1 MSADSD
7 SLIDRLLPQSFNSDR
22 KESPVKQQHTE
33 LRRKRLLRRL
43 SQSVLFAL
51 IGLLFFWSLRT
62 AGFWREEWITYWPEF
77 IEALKQ
83 YFPPKQYL
91 DLIPF
96 VDLNQYYRFWIED
109 KLIGEA
115 GITLAIAL
123 AGTIMGAPL
132 ALVFGILGN
141 ERVVPFPFNFVFR
154 GVMSIIRSIPSLVW
168 ALIYVP
174 LGGISPVTATLAIG
188 TDTIGELGR
197 LLTDELEEID
207 DKPIEGIRST
217 GANKPQVITFGMMT
231 QIIRPFIAWTMFILE
246 NNVRSAVGLGIIGA
260 GGLGVTLSIE
270 QQTFKFTNMMA
281 TILFIVLLVLSVEMI
296 SQRTRSYLR
305 EDDDEEKMGIYQL
318 IVGFPERMSDS
329 LLGSK

>member
-1 MSADSD
+1 MSTDSD
-7 SLIDRLLPQSFNSDR
+7 SLVDEILPGSLDGDGEDSAIER
-22 KESPVKQQHTE
+22 RHTE
-33 LRRKRLLRRL
+33 LRRERLVRRL
-43 SQSVLFAL
+43 SQCVLLVGIAILFA
-51 IGLLFFWSLRT
+51 GSLVM
-62 AGFWREEWITYWPEF
+62 AGFWREEWLQYWPEF
-77 IEALKQ
+77 ADALTQ
-83 YFPPKQYL
+83 YFPPKLYFGV
-91 DLIPF
+91 IPF
-96 VDLNQYYRFWIED
+96 VDVGRYYRFVNEAG
-109 KLIGEA
+109 LVGEA

-132 ALVFGILGN
+132 ALLFGILGN
-141 ERVVPFPFNFVFR
+141 ERVTPFPLNFLFR

-207 DKPIEGIRST
+207 DGPIEGIRST
-217 GANKPQVITFGMMT
+217 GAGKPQVITFGMIT
-231 QIIRPFIAWTMFILE
+231 QIVRPFIAWAMFILE

-270 QQTFKFTNMMA
+270 QQTFQFTNMMA
-281 TILFIVLLVLSVEMI
+281 TILFIVLLVLSVEMV

-305 EDDDEEKMGIYQL
+305 EGDDEEGLSLYQL
-318 IVGFPERMSDS
+318 VVGFPERMSDS
-329 LLGSK
+329 LLK

>member
-7 SLIDRLLPQSFNSDR
+7 SLVGRLLTRVIGGDNVDSAVRQR
-22 KESPVKQQHTE
+22 HAE
-33 LRRKRLLRRL
+33 LKRKRLLRRL
-43 SQSVLFAL
+43 SQC
-51 IGLLFFWSLRT
+51 GLLVVIGVLLVGSLVMV
-62 AGFWREEWITYWPEF
+62 GFWREEWIQYWPEF
-77 IEALKQ
+77 TDALTQ
-83 YFPPKQYL
+83 YFPPELYFGFL
-91 DLIPF
+91 PA
-96 VDLNQYYRFWIED
+96 VDVGRYYQFWVEAG
-109 KLIGEA
+109 LVGEA

-123 AGTIMGAPL
+123 AGTILGAPL
-132 ALVFGILGN
+132 ALLFGILGN
-141 ERVVPFPFNFVFR
+141 ERVTPFPINFIFR

-207 DKPIEGIRST
+207 DGPIEGISST
-217 GANKPQVITFGMMT
+217 GADKPQVITFGMIT
-231 QIIRPFIAWTMFILE
+231 QIVRPFIAWSMFIVE

-305 EDDDEEKMGIYQL
+305 GNDDDEGL
-318 IVGFPERMSDS
+318 SLSDRIVGLPKRLSKS
-329 LLGSK
+329 LF

>member
-1 MSADSD
+1 MSADPSPLDRIRSRFLED
-7 SLIDRLLPQSFNSDR
+7 SRADSA
-22 KESPVKQQHTE
+22 VKRQRAE
-33 LRRKRLLRRL
+33 LKRKRLARRF
-43 SQSVLFAL
+43 SQLALLAFILILL
-51 IGLLFFWSLRT
+51 IGSLVM
-62 AGFWREEWITYWPEF
+62 AGFWREEWIQYWPEF
-77 IEALKQ
+77 TDALTQ
-83 YFPPKQYL
+83 YFPPTLYF

-96 VDLNQYYRFWIED
+96 VDVGRYYQFWVEEG
-109 KLIGEA
+109 LVGEA

-123 AGTIMGAPL
+123 GGTIMGAPL
-132 ALVFGILGN
+132 ALIFGILGN
-141 ERVVPFPFNFVFR
+141 ERVTPFPFNFLFR

-197 LLTDELEEID
+197 LLSDELEEID
-207 DKPIEGIRST
+207 DGPIEGVRST
-217 GANKPQVITFGMMT
+217 GASKPQTIVFGMTT

-260 GGLGVTLSIE
+260 GGLGVTLTIE

-281 TILFIVLLVLSVEMI
+281 TILFIVLLVLSVEMV
-296 SQRTRSYLR
+296 SQRVRSYLR
-305 EDDDEEKMGIYQL
+305 GDDDEEQLSLYEL

-329 LLGSK
+329 LLK

>member
-1 MSADSD
+1 MVERFRSRYLEDSQGESA
-7 SLIDRLLPQSFNSDR
+7 
-22 KESPVKQQHTE
+22 VKQQHAA
-33 LRRKRLLRRL
+33 LKRKRLIRRL
-43 SQSVLFAL
+43 SQSVLVVFIAV
-51 IGLLFFWSLRT
+51 LLVWSLDM
-62 AGFWREEWITYWPEF
+62 AGFWTEEWLQYWPEF
-77 IEALKQ
+77 VTALTQ
-83 YFPPKQYL
+83 YFPLTAYF
-91 DLIPF
+91 DLVPF
-96 VDLNQYYRFWIED
+96 VDVGQYYQFWVEE
-109 KLIGEA
+109 KLVGEA

-132 ALVFGILGN
+132 ALLLGILGN
-141 ERVVPFPFNFVFR
+141 ERVTPFPINFIFR
-154 GVMSIIRSIPSLVW
+154 GIMSIIRSIPSLVW

-207 DKPIEGIRST
+207 DGPIEGVRST
-217 GANKPQVITFGMMT
+217 GANKPQVITFGMIT
-231 QIIRPFIAWTMFILE
+231 QIVRPFIAWAMFILE

-281 TILFIVLLVLSVEMI
+281 TIMFIVLLVLSVEMI

-305 EDDDEEKMGIYQL
+305 GDDDEEQLSLYQL
-318 IVGFPERMSDS
+318 IVGFPERMSNS
-329 LLGSK
+329 LLK

>member
-7 SLIDRLLPQSFNSDR
+7 SVVGRLLKRVIGGDDADSAVRQR
-22 KESPVKQQHTE
+22 HAALKRT
-33 LRRKRLLRRL
+33 RLLRRL
-43 SQSVLFAL
+43 SQF
-51 IGLLFFWSLRT
+51 GLLVVIGILLVGSLVMV
-62 AGFWREEWITYWPEF
+62 GFWREEWIQYWPEF
-77 IEALKQ
+77 TDALTQ
-83 YFPPKQYL
+83 YFPPELYFGFL
-91 DLIPF
+91 PA
-96 VDLNQYYRFWIED
+96 VDVGRYYQFWVEAG
-109 KLIGEA
+109 LLGEA

-123 AGTIMGAPL
+123 AGTILGAPL
-132 ALVFGILGN
+132 ALLFGILGN
-141 ERVVPFPFNFVFR
+141 ERVTPFPINFLFR

-207 DKPIEGIRST
+207 DGPIEGISST
-217 GANKPQVITFGMMT
+217 GADKPQVITFGMIT
-231 QIIRPFIAWTMFILE
+231 QIVRPFIAWSMFILE

-305 EDDDEEKMGIYQL
+305 GNDDDEGLSLYDR
-318 IVGFPERMSDS
+318 IVGLPERLSNS
-329 LLGSK
+329 LF

>member
-7 SLIDRLLPQSFNSDR
+7 SLFDRLLPGSSR
-22 KESPVKQQHTE
+22 GSREGSAVEQQHTE

-43 SQSVLFAL
+43 SQSFLLGFIA
-51 IGLLFFWSLRT
+51 LLFVWSLSM
-62 AGFWREEWITYWPEF
+62 AGFWREEWISYWPEF
-77 IEALKQ
+77 VDALEQ
-83 YFPPKQYL
+83 YFPPTMYF
-91 DLIPF
+91 DSVPF
-96 VDLNQYYRFWIED
+96 VDLGQYYRFWVEAD
-109 KLIGEA
+109 LLSEA
-115 GITLAIAL
+115 GVTLAIAL
-123 AGTIMGAPL
+123 AGTTMGAPL

-141 ERVVPFPFNFVFR
+141 ERVTPFPLNFVFR

-188 TDTIGELGR
+188 TDTVGELGR

-217 GANKPQVITFGMMT
+217 GASKPQVITFGMMT

-260 GGLGVTLSIE
+260 GGLGVTLTIE

-305 EDDDEEKMGIYQL
+305 EDGDEEKMSLYRL
-318 IVGFPERMSDS
+318 IVGFPGRMSDS
-329 LLGSK
+329 LLGSE

>member
-7 SLIDRLLPQSFNSDR
+7 SLLDRVLPEYLDSSEG
-22 KESPVKQQHTE
+22 ESAIERRHAE
-33 LRRKRLLRRL
+33 LRRTRLVRRVSQLALL
-43 SQSVLFAL
+43 SFIVVLFV
-51 IGLLFFWSLRT
+51 GSLAM
-62 AGFWREEWITYWPEF
+62 AGFWREEWIEYWPEF
-77 IEALKQ
+77 VDALTQ
-83 YFPPKQYL
+83 YFPPKLYFG
-91 DLIPF
+91 LIPF
-96 VDLNQYYRFWIED
+96 VDLGRYYRFMNEAG
-109 KLIGEA
+109 LVGEA

-132 ALVFGILGN
+132 ALLFGILGN
-141 ERVVPFPFNFVFR
+141 ERVTPFPLNFVFR

-207 DKPIEGIRST
+207 DGPIEGIRSA
-217 GANKPQVITFGMMT
+217 GADKSQVITFGMIT
-231 QIIRPFIAWTMFILE
+231 QIVRPFIAWAMFILE

-281 TILFIVLLVLSVEMI
+281 TILFIVLLVLSVEMV

-305 EDDDEEKMGIYQL
+305 DGDDEEGTSLYQL
-318 IVGFPERMSDS
+318 IVGFPNRMSDS
-329 LLGSK
+329 LFK

>member
-7 SLIDRLLPQSFNSDR
+7 SVIDRLL
-22 KESPVKQQHTE
+22 KQVIGGNKPDSAIKQRHTE
-33 LRRKRLLRRL
+33 LKRERLVRRL
-43 SQSVLFAL
+43 SQFALLTVIGMLLFA
-51 IGLLFFWSLRT
+51 SLVMV
-62 AGFWREEWITYWPEF
+62 GFWREEWIQYWPEF
-77 IEALKQ
+77 TDALTQ
-83 YFPPKQYL
+83 YFPPELYFGFL
-91 DLIPF
+91 PAIDIGR
-96 VDLNQYYRFWIED
+96 YYQFWVEAG
-109 KLIGEA
+109 LVGEA

-132 ALVFGILGN
+132 ALLFGILGN
-141 ERVVPFPFNFVFR
+141 ERVTPFPINFVFR
-154 GVMSIIRSIPSLVW
+154 GIMSIIRSIPSLVW

-207 DKPIEGIRST
+207 DGPIEGISST
-217 GANKPQVITFGMMT
+217 GAGKPQVITFGMIT
-231 QIIRPFIAWTMFILE
+231 QIVRPFIAWSMFILE

-281 TILFIVLLVLSVEMI
+281 TILFIVVLVLSVEMV

-305 EDDDEEKMGIYQL
+305 GDDDDEQL
-318 IVGFPERMSDS
+318 SLYDRIVGLPERLSNS
-329 LLGSK
+329 LF

>member
-1 MSADSD
+1 MK
-7 SLIDRLLPQSFNSDR
+7 RN
-22 KESPVKQQHTE
+22 
-33 LRRKRLLRRL
+33 RLLRRL
-43 SQSVLFAL
+43 SQSAL
-51 IGLLFFWSLRT
+51 LVCIGILLLWSLQM
-62 AGFWREEWITYWPEF
+62 AGFWKEEWIQYWPEF
-77 IEALKQ
+77 TEALTQ
-83 YFPPKQYL
+83 YFPPALYF

-96 VDLNQYYRFWIED
+96 VDVGRYYQFWVEEG
-109 KLIGEA
+109 LVGEA

-123 AGTIMGAPL
+123 AGTIVGAPL
-132 ALVFGILGN
+132 ALLFGILGN
-141 ERVVPFPFNFVFR
+141 ERVTPFPFNFLFR

-207 DKPIEGIRST
+207 DGPIEGIRST
-217 GANKPQVITFGMMT
+217 GASKPQVITFGMIT
-231 QIIRPFIAWTMFILE
+231 QIVRPFIAWAMFILE

-281 TILFIVLLVLSVEMI
+281 TILFIVVLVLSVEMI

-305 EDDDEEKMGIYQL
+305 GDDDEEQLSLYEL
-318 IVGFPERMSDS
+318 IVGFPERMSKS
-329 LLGSK
+329 LLK

>member
-7 SLIDRLLPQSFNSDR
+7 SVVGRLLKRVIGGDEADSAIRQR
-22 KESPVKQQHTE
+22 HTE
-33 LRRKRLLRRL
+33 LKRKRLLRRL
-43 SQSVLFAL
+43 SQFAL
-51 IGLLFFWSLRT
+51 LVVIGVLLVGSLIMV
-62 AGFWREEWITYWPEF
+62 GFWREEWIQYWPEF
-77 IEALKQ
+77 TDALTQ
-83 YFPPKQYL
+83 YFPPELYFGFL
-91 DLIPF
+91 PA
-96 VDLNQYYRFWIED
+96 VDVGRYYQFWVEAG
-109 KLIGEA
+109 LVGEA

-123 AGTIMGAPL
+123 AGTILGAPL
-132 ALVFGILGN
+132 ALLFGILGN
-141 ERVVPFPFNFVFR
+141 ERVTPFPINFLFR

-207 DKPIEGIRST
+207 DGPIEGISST
-217 GANKPQVITFGMMT
+217 GADKPQVITFGMIT
-231 QIIRPFIAWTMFILE
+231 QIVRPFIAWSMFILE

-305 EDDDEEKMGIYQL
+305 GGDDDEKLSLYDR
-318 IVGFPERMSDS
+318 IVGLPER
-329 LLGSK
+329 LSKSIF

>member
-1 MSADSD
+1 MSADPD
-7 SLIDRLLPQSFNSDR
+7 SVVGRFLKRLINSDNTASAVTQR
-22 KESPVKQQHTE
+22 HTE
-33 LRRKRLLRRL
+33 LKRKRLLRRL
-43 SQSVLFAL
+43 SQFAL
-51 IGLLFFWSLRT
+51 LVGIGILLIGSLVMV
-62 AGFWREEWITYWPEF
+62 GFWREEWIQYWPEF
-77 IEALKQ
+77 TEALTQ
-83 YFPPKQYL
+83 YFPPKLYL
-91 DLIPF
+91 GMLPAID
-96 VDLNQYYRFWIED
+96 VGRYYQFWVEAG
-109 KLIGEA
+109 LVGEA

-132 ALVFGILGN
+132 ALLFGILGN
-141 ERVVPFPFNFVFR
+141 ERVTPFPINFLFR
-154 GVMSIIRSIPSLVW
+154 GLMSIIRSIPSLVW

-207 DKPIEGIRST
+207 DGPIEGISST
-217 GANKPQVITFGMMT
+217 GASKPQVIIFGMIT
-231 QIIRPFIAWTMFILE
+231 QIVRPFIAWSMFILE

-305 EDDDEEKMGIYQL
+305 GDDNNEQL
-318 IVGFPERMSDS
+318 SLYDRLVGLPERLSRS
-329 LLGSK
+329 LF

>member
-7 SLIDRLLPQSFNSDR
+7 SVVGRLLKRVIGSDDADSAVR
-22 KESPVKQQHTE
+22 QRHTM
-33 LRRKRLLRRL
+33 LKRKRLLRRL
-43 SQSVLFAL
+43 SQF
-51 IGLLFFWSLRT
+51 GLLVVIGVLLVGSLVMV
-62 AGFWREEWITYWPEF
+62 GFWREEWIQYWPEF
-77 IEALKQ
+77 TDALTQ
-83 YFPPKQYL
+83 YFPPELYFGFL
-91 DLIPF
+91 PA
-96 VDLNQYYRFWIED
+96 VDVGRYYQFWVEAG
-109 KLIGEA
+109 LVGEA

-123 AGTIMGAPL
+123 AGTILGAPL
-132 ALVFGILGN
+132 ALLFGILGN
-141 ERVVPFPFNFVFR
+141 ERVTPFPINFIFR

-207 DKPIEGIRST
+207 DGPIEGISST
-217 GANKPQVITFGMMT
+217 GADKPQVITFGMIT
-231 QIIRPFIAWTMFILE
+231 QIVRPFIAWSMFILE

-305 EDDDEEKMGIYQL
+305 GGDDDEGLSLYDR
-318 IVGFPERMSDS
+318 IVGLPER
-329 LLGSK
+329 LSKSIF

>member
-7 SLIDRLLPQSFNSDR
+7 SVVGRLLKRVIGGDEADSAIRQR
-22 KESPVKQQHTE
+22 HTE
-33 LRRKRLLRRL
+33 LKRKRLLRRL
-43 SQSVLFAL
+43 SQFAL
-51 IGLLFFWSLRT
+51 LVVIGVLLVGSLIMV
-62 AGFWREEWITYWPEF
+62 GFWREEWIQYWPEF
-77 IEALKQ
+77 TDALTQ
-83 YFPPKQYL
+83 YFPPELYFGFL
-91 DLIPF
+91 PA
-96 VDLNQYYRFWIED
+96 VDVGRYYQFWVEAG
-109 KLIGEA
+109 LVGEA

-123 AGTIMGAPL
+123 AGTILGAPL
-132 ALVFGILGN
+132 ALLFGILGN
-141 ERVVPFPFNFVFR
+141 ERVTPFPINFLFR

-207 DKPIEGIRST
+207 DGPIEGISST
-217 GANKPQVITFGMMT
+217 GADKPQVITFGMIT
-231 QIIRPFIAWTMFILE
+231 QIVRPFIAWSMFILE

-305 EDDDEEKMGIYQL
+305 GGDDDEKLSLYDR
-318 IVGFPERMSDS
+318 IVGLPERLSKS
-329 LLGSK
+329 LF

>member
-1 MSADSD
+1 MTADSD
-7 SLIDRLLPQSFNSDR
+7 SLFERLLPESFDSTQG
-22 KESPVKQQHTE
+22 ESAVERQHAD
-33 LRRKRLLRRL
+33 LKRKRLLRRL
-43 SQSVLFAL
+43 SQSVLLVF
-51 IGLLFFWSLRT
+51 IGLLFVQSLRM
-62 AGFWREEWITYWPEF
+62 AGFWEEEWLQYGPEF
-77 IEALKQ
+77 VDALGQ
-83 YFPPKQYL
+83 YFPPTVYF
-91 DLIPF
+91 DVIPF
-96 VDLNQYYRFWIED
+96 VDVGRYYQFWVEE
-109 KLIGEA
+109 KLVGEA

-132 ALVFGILGN
+132 ALLFGILGN
-141 ERVVPFPFNFVFR
+141 ERVTPFPLNFLFR

-207 DKPIEGIRST
+207 DGPIEGVRST
-217 GANKPQVITFGMMT
+217 GASKPQVITYGMIT
-231 QIIRPFIAWTMFILE
+231 QIVRPFIAWAMFILE

-281 TILFIVLLVLSVEMI
+281 TILFIVLLVLSVEII

-305 EDDDEEKMGIYQL
+305 GDDDDRLSLTQL
-318 IVGFPERMSDS
+318 IVGFPTRISDS
-329 LLGSK
+329 LLR

>member
-7 SLIDRLLPQSFNSDR
+7 SVSERIRSRFLNNSEGDS
-22 KESPVKQQHTE
+22 EVKQQHAD
-33 LRRKRLLRRL
+33 LKRERLTKRL
-43 SQSVLFAL
+43 SQSIVVVF
-51 IGLLFFWSLRT
+51 IGFLLLWSLQM
-62 AGFWREEWITYWPEF
+62 AGFWREEWVRYWPEF
-77 IEALKQ
+77 VEALKQ
-83 YFPPKQYL
+83 YFPPIWYYDVIPAIDVGQY
-91 DLIPF
+91 F
-96 VDLNQYYRFWIED
+96 QFWVVEG
-109 KLIGEA
+109 LVGEA

-132 ALVFGILGN
+132 ALIFGILGN
-141 ERVVPFPFNFVFR
+141 ERVIPFPINFIFR

-207 DKPIEGIRST
+207 DGPIEGVRST
-217 GANKPQVITFGMMT
+217 GAGKPQVITFGMIT
-231 QIIRPFIAWTMFILE
+231 QIIRPFIAWAMFILE

-260 GGLGVTLSIE
+260 GGLGVTLTIE
-270 QQTFKFTNMMA
+270 QQQFNYTNMMA

-305 EDDDEEKMGIYQL
+305 GDDGEEPLNLYEL
-318 IVGFPERMSDS
+318 IVGFPQRMSDS
-329 LLGSK
+329 LLK

>member
-7 SLIDRLLPQSFNSDR
+7 SLIERIRPGPRDGSREGSAVER
-22 KESPVKQQHTE
+22 KHAE
-33 LRRKRLLRRL
+33 LKRTRLLRRL
-43 SQSVLFAL
+43 SQSAILAL
-51 IGLLFFWSLRT
+51 IVALFVGSLVM
-62 AGFWREEWITYWPEF
+62 AGFWREAWLAYWPEF
-77 IEALKQ
+77 VEALTQ
-83 YFPPKQYL
+83 YFPPKLYFG
-91 DLIPF
+91 LIPF
-96 VDLNQYYRFWIED
+96 VDVARYYRFVNEAG
-109 KLIGEA
+109 LVGEA

-132 ALVFGILGN
+132 ALLFGILGN
-141 ERVVPFPFNFVFR
+141 ERVTPFPLNFLFR

-207 DKPIEGIRST
+207 DGPIEGIRST
-217 GANKPQVITFGMMT
+217 GAAEPQVITFGMIT
-231 QIIRPFIAWTMFILE
+231 QIVRPFIAWAMFILE

-270 QQTFKFTNMMA
+270 QQTFQFTNMMA
-281 TILFIVLLVLSVEMI
+281 TILFIVLLVLSVEMV
-296 SQRTRSYLR
+296 SQRVRSYLR
-305 EDDDEEKMGIYQL
+305 DGDGEEGMSLYERV
-318 IVGFPERMSDS
+318 VGFPDRMSDS
-329 LLGSK
+329 LLK

>member
-1 MSADSD
+1 MSTDSD
-7 SLIDRLLPQSFNSDR
+7 SLIERLLSHSLDSDR
-22 KESPVKQQHTE
+22 GDSAIQRQHAE
-33 LRRKRLLRRL
+33 LKRKKLMGRLM
-43 SQSVLFAL
+43 QVAVLAL
-51 IGLLFFWSLRT
+51 IGILFVGSLAM
-62 AGFWREEWITYWPEF
+62 AGFWREEWIEYWPEF
-77 IEALKQ
+77 VDALGQ
-83 YFPPKQYL
+83 YFPPKL
-91 DLIPF
+91 DFGLIPF
-96 VDLNQYYRFWIED
+96 VDLGRYYQFMAEAG
-109 KLIGEA
+109 LVGEA

-132 ALVFGILGN
+132 ALLFGVLGN
-141 ERVVPFPFNFVFR
+141 ERVTPFPINFVFR

-207 DKPIEGIRST
+207 DGPIEGIRST
-217 GANKPQVITFGMMT
+217 GADKPQVISFGMIT
-231 QIIRPFIAWTMFILE
+231 QIVRPFIAWTMFILE
-246 NNVRSAVGLGIIGA
+246 NNVRSAVSLGIIGA

-281 TILFIVLLVLSVEMI
+281 TILFIVLLVLSVELI

-305 EDDDEEKMGIYQL
+305 KGDDAEQMGLYEL
-318 IVGFPERMSDS
+318 IVGFPKRMSDS
-329 LLGSK
+329 VLK

>member
-7 SLIDRLLPQSFNSDR
+7 SVVGRLLKRVIGGDDADSAVRQR
-22 KESPVKQQHTE
+22 HTV
-33 LRRKRLLRRL
+33 LKRKRLLRRL
-43 SQSVLFAL
+43 SQF
-51 IGLLFFWSLRT
+51 GLLVVIGVLLVGSLVMV
-62 AGFWREEWITYWPEF
+62 GFWREEWIQYWPEF
-77 IEALKQ
+77 TDALTQ
-83 YFPPKQYL
+83 YFPPELYFGFL
-91 DLIPF
+91 PA
-96 VDLNQYYRFWIED
+96 VDVGRYYQFWVEAG
-109 KLIGEA
+109 LVGEA

-123 AGTIMGAPL
+123 AGTILGAPL
-132 ALVFGILGN
+132 ALLFGILGN
-141 ERVVPFPFNFVFR
+141 ERVTPFPINFIFR

-207 DKPIEGIRST
+207 DGPIEGISST
-217 GANKPQVITFGMMT
+217 GADKPQVITFGMIT
-231 QIIRPFIAWTMFILE
+231 QIVRPFIAWSMFILE

-305 EDDDEEKMGIYQL
+305 GGDDDEGLSLYDR
-318 IVGFPERMSDS
+318 IVGLPER
-329 LLGSK
+329 LSKSIF